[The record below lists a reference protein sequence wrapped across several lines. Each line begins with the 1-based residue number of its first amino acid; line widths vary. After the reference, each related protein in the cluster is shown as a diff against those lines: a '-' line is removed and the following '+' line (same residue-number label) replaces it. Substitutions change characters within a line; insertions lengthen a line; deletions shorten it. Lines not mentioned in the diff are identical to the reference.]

1 MRATSAQSWL
11 GLRRPLDKAMGVWQI
26 PRLRRR
32 WAWDPRSLGAT
43 HLGRICASCCCVPEL
58 HEASKLLTERD
69 YKAVQNLNAGM
80 AAHAWKREPLAAKG
94 HARAGKEGGR
104 GASAS
109 VLRPTR
115 LCHTLLRPRVKP
127 EAGLESAW
135 CCLKQPDGGIS
146 LVSASTQ
153 STQTTARRPKC
164 PNGGFESNLLSPPP
178 CDARPPCS

>member
-43 HLGRICASCCCVPEL
+43 HLGRICAFCCCVPEL

-94 HARAGKEGGR
+94 ARAKKGG
-104 GASAS
+104 GA
-109 VLRPTR
+109 
-115 LCHTLLRPRVKP
+115 RVGVGAAAD
-127 EAGLESAW
+127 EALPHPLAPKGE
-135 CCLKQPDGGIS
+135 
-146 LVSASTQ
+146 
-153 STQTTARRPKC
+153 ARSWP
-164 PNGGFESNLLSPPP
+164 
-178 CDARPPCS
+178 